1 MARII
6 KSLSSKVD
14 KATGKVEIRFR
25 FIGGFRC
32 ECRAGS
38 GIFIDPKQWNKAKGE
53 LKSATFVREQ
63 VDLKRK
69 IDELTIT
76 IIDTFSNSTREEV
89 DGSWLKTI
97 IDKFH
102 HPEKYIIVEEE
113 APKQSF
119 FEVFDEFLMLYKIQD
134 ISKRNYMVIYR
145 ALKRYERYKS
155 ITLDLDEFN
164 SHLIADFEQFLRI
177 EHSLMD
183 YPRYKKILK
192 EIPENRTPKPRGN
205 NAISA
210 LFSKLRT
217 FWNWCVKKGKTTN
230 PLKIEVKDEVYGTPY
245 YITTDERKQI
255 ERTNLSR
262 HPSLAIQRDIF
273 VFHCCIG
280 CRVSDLYKM
289 TMLNVVSGAIE
300 YVPRKTK
307 DGNPVTVRVTLNDT
321 AMTILQKYAYHN
333 KGKGILPFIASQQYN
348 YAIKII
354 FQAARIN
361 RIVQVRNSLTGESEP
376 RPLYE
381 VASSHIARRT
391 FVGNIY
397 KQVRDPNL
405 VGALSGHKDGSK
417 AFARYRNIDDEIKRE
432 LTSLLD

>member
-1 MARII
+1 MARIT

-38 GIFIDPKQWNKAKGE
+38 GIFIDPKQWNKEKGE
-53 LKSATFVREQ
+53 LKSATFGREQ
-63 VDLKRK
+63 IAIKRRL
-69 IDELTIT
+69 DELSIT
-76 IIDTFSNSTREEV
+76 IIDAFSSSNREKI
-89 DGSWLKTI
+89 DGNWLKTI

-102 HPEKYIIVEEE
+102 HPEKYIPQEEE
-113 APKQSF
+113 THQQSF
-119 FEVFDEFLMLYKIQD
+119 FEVFDEFLHLYKIQD

-145 ALKRYERYKS
+145 ALKRYERYRS
-155 ITLDLDEFN
+155 ITLELDKLN
-164 SHLIADFEQFLRI
+164 SHLIADFEKFLRTEYTLI
-177 EHSLMD
+177 D
-183 YPRYKKILK
+183 NPRYKKILK

-245 YITTDERKQI
+245 YITTEERKQI

-273 VFHCCIG
+273 VFHCCVG

-289 TMLNVVSGAIE
+289 TMLNVVNGAIE

-307 DGNPVTVRVTLNDT
+307 DGNPLTVRVPLNET
-321 AMTILQKYAYHN
+321 AMAILKKYAFHN
-333 KGKGILPFIASQQYN
+333 GKGILPFITSQRYN
-348 YAIKII
+348 DSIKII
-354 FQAARIN
+354 FRAARIN
-361 RIVQVRNSLTGESEP
+361 RVVQVRNTLTGESEP
-376 RPLYE
+376 KPLYE
-381 VASSHIARRT
+381 VASSHLARRT

-397 KQVRDPNL
+397 KQVKDPNL

-417 AFARYRNIDDEIKRE
+417 AFARYRDIDEEMKRG
-432 LTSLLD
+432 LTALLD